1 MESPPHRDEHAH
13 RRTHRGET
21 ANATPPSRHEASAGA
36 RNAHLMTRRFTFLES
51 VGLGTILFAII
62 ASSFAAGMVVTKRS
76 MKGTGQTATSAAP
89 SIKTNTSGTA
99 KGGNNQQQQAAPAD
113 QELLAKVLPAQ
124 GVELPVTWGDLG
136 SQMVKAGVIDQQKF
150 EALYSQRGGL
160 TPEMKSMLEDRGNGK
175 IRITPENAP
184 VVLNLLWALGL
195 GNKNDILDKGEMQEK
210 QFGGAGKFASTGGWT
225 LAQGDTM
232 QHYSQHTF
240 IRLTPEQ
247 QALVDRVSK
256 NIYRPCCG
264 NSTHFP
270 DCNHGMAMLGLLEL
284 MASQG
289 VSEQEMYRA
298 ALAVNS
304 YWFPDTYVT
313 IASYFKAQG
322 TDWSQV
328 DPQSVLS
335 SQYSSAQGYRQL
347 LTQISPQNVP
357 SKGGCGI

>member
-1 MESPPHRDEHAH
+1 MESTPH
-13 RRTHRGET
+13 
-21 ANATPPSRHEASAGA
+21 RHEASAGA
-36 RNAHLMTRRFTFLES
+36 RNAHAPTRRFTFLES
-51 VGLGTILFAII
+51 VGLGSILFVII
-62 ASSFAAGMVVTKRS
+62 ASSFATGVFVTKQS
-76 MKGTGQTATSAAP
+76 LKGTGKTATSAPRSA
-89 SIKTNTSGTA
+89 TANTAGT
-99 KGGNNQQQQAAPAD
+99 KGGNSQQQQAAPAD
-113 QELLAKVLPAQ
+113 PELLAKVLPAQ

-150 EALYSQRGGL
+150 EALYAQRGGL
-160 TPEMKSMLEDRGNGK
+160 TPEMKSMLSESGNGK
-175 IRITPENAP
+175 IRITRENAP
-184 VVLNLLWALGL
+184 VILNMLWALGL

-210 QFGGAGKFASTGGWT
+210 QFGGAGRFASTGGWT

-232 QHYSQHTF
+232 KHYSQHAF

-247 QALVDRVSK
+247 QALVDRVSR
-256 NIYRPCCG
+256 NIFRPCCG

-284 MASQG
+284 MASQD

-313 IASYFKAQG
+313 IASYFKTQG

-328 DPQSVLS
+328 DPQIVLS
-335 SQYSSAQGYRQL
+335 DKYSSAQGYRQL
-347 LTQISPQNVP
+347 LTQITPQNVP